1 MPKKDTFYFSMSEF
15 LSMSEVEGII
25 KIHEHPSQYYD
36 ELKRRQRTLERTFNR
51 NFDGLVKNKT
61 DAIITGPTG
70 QHSDPTARAAL
81 NELEYTALFEDCD
94 ANTMKM
100 VDLESSPQ
108 IKGIITL
115 KMSLL
120 IYETALELFPEDVRD
135 ILYYRI
141 QNEKIDSIVR
151 AVNMGKSY
159 VTNRI
164 TKSYKEIREKAVEAA
179 GICDYV
185 KKSKDK

>member
-1 MPKKDTFYFSMSEF
+1 
-15 LSMSEVEGII
+15 
-25 KIHEHPSQYYD
+25 
-36 ELKRRQRTLERTFNR
+36 
-51 NFDGLVKNKT
+51 
-61 DAIITGPTG
+61 
-70 QHSDPTARAAL
+70 
-81 NELEYTALFEDCD
+81 
-94 ANTMKM
+94 
-100 VDLESSPQ
+100 
-108 IKGIITL
+108 
-115 KMSLL
+115 MSLR